1 MTLVVFCL
9 EEVKP
14 CLLTPGSCLDESIEE
29 LDNSDSVALDET
41 KELPVV
47 LIETTEFLAI
57 EGIVET
63 NALAL
68 DTIAEFPVLNE
79 TVESMLL
86 VLGEVTEFLMF
97 GGTDETTVQILDDIE
112 VFPDEV
118 VDTIELALE
127 EITEF

>member
-14 CLLTPGSCLDESIEE
+14 CLQTSGSCLDELIEE
-29 LDNSDSVALDET
+29 LDDSVALDET

-47 LIETTEFLAI
+47 LIEMTAFLAI

-68 DTIAEFPVLNE
+68 DIIVEFPVLNE
-79 TVESMLL
+79 TVETTLL
-86 VLGEVTEFLMF
+86 VLGEFLMF
-97 GGTDETTVQILDDIE
+97 GGTDETTVQVLDDID

-127 EITEF
+127 EITEL